1 MVWCGPERKKK
12 LEYLLGCALEYTLLS
27 YNSKECGFYY
37 GLLPPLKLF
46 WLSLD
51 IILMNNMNS
60 NNINCLLYVFLTYAT
75 LSSNEV

>member
-1 MVWCGPERKKK
+1 MVRCGPQKKK
-12 LEYLLGCALEYTLLS
+12 RTRVPPRLRIWNFEYTLPS

-75 LSSNEV
+75 L